1 MADPSSKNPQPPADV
16 AGFLHREA
24 SGDNPLLPEPDR
36 GKDDRMESMQ
46 RSLAERIAAVEE
58 ERRRSADETSHALET
73 QRKGVALQMRRQRLL
88 LFLTLALMILLT
100 LAVVGYVQLRLQ
112 GAQTQI
118 SDRLAQLSQEIAA
131 FEPAPAAGV
140 TRGSGADGLGRRE
153 AEEVARLS
161 ARTTELDAQV
171 ESIRERLARLLV
183 EMAELK
189 TNLESPLS
197 TPLPEPQ
204 PMDTAPTSA
213 GAAKAG
219 MPNKSLPSE
228 SLPSESVPSES
239 VADRRSIDELVAA
252 LRPSDAEGKD
262 PGLEPKVSSPAV
274 APPDEAVERTED
286 QPRTPAADQQ
296 RTEPAASHEAVGPER
311 EAVRPEGEAVGAEF
325 ETAEGSSTIK
335 VGARP
340 VALQLIGFRN
350 PELLDAF
357 IARNPLPAEVYT
369 RQETFRGRPWFVLIH
384 SIHPGRQAARAASDA
399 LPGAL
404 ASLDVWIREL
414 PGGSELEV
422 IKTSGEAP

>member
-36 GKDDRMESMQ
+36 GKDDRIESMQ

-58 ERRRSADETSHALET
+58 ERRRSADETSQALET
-73 QRKGVALQMRRQRLL
+73 QREEVALQMRRQRLL

-140 TRGSGADGLGRRE
+140 TRGSGADGLDRRE

-171 ESIRERLARLLV
+171 ESIRERLARLL
-183 EMAELK
+183 AELK

-204 PMDTAPTSA
+204 PADTAPTSA

-228 SLPSESVPSES
+228 SLPSESLPSEPLPSESIPSES
-239 VADRRSIDELVAA
+239 VTDRRSIDELVAA
-252 LRPSDAEGKD
+252 LRPSDAEGKG

-274 APPDEAVERTED
+274 APPDEAVERAED

-296 RTEPAASHEAVGPER
+296 GTEPAASHEAVGPE
-311 EAVRPEGEAVGAEF
+311 GEAVDADS
-325 ETAEGSSTIK
+325 ETATGSSTIK

-340 VALQLIGFRN
+340 IALQLIGFRN

-384 SIHPGRQAARAASDA
+384 SLHPDRQAARAASDA